1 MLSALF
7 WKFAASD
14 FALTL
19 DLSGLLASAGVGYL
33 PLVRLLPFVARYVPA
48 ARVGA
53 AALALVIAFVL
64 GFRSSD
70 ERDAMLIL
78 RDTLALRS
86 RELDAANE
94 AADEAKRRADEIEA
108 AANAQR
114 QSDAVYI
121 GSLQAKPACA
131 LGDDD
136 LRNLRGVRL
145 NSKPAALGF
154 RRNQSPAAA
163 R

>member
-33 PLVRLLPFVARYVPA
+33 PMVRFLPIVGPYVQA

-53 AALALVIAFVL
+53 LVLALVVAFVF
-64 GFRSSD
+64 GFRGSD
-70 ERDAMLIL
+70 ERDAVLIL
-78 RDTLALRS
+78 RDTLALRT
-86 RELDAANE
+86 RELDAAKK
-94 AADEAKRRADEIEA
+94 AAEDAKRRADEIEA
-108 AANAQR
+108 AATSQR
-114 QSDAVYI
+114 QSDADYI

-136 LRNLRGVRL
+136 LRNLRGVRV
-145 NSKPAALGF
+145 NSK
-154 RRNQSPAAA
+154 
-163 R
+163 